1 MTEQKN
7 IINKIDKW
15 LKSQG
20 YPLEMKVASEFRT
33 AGFNVHL
40 SHYYA
45 DPENETI
52 REIDVV
58 ASYPEYTGC
67 LDISFVIECKVSKKK
82 PWLLFSTLHTLE
94 GFNRLFAFCINSDSA
109 RGALVEKNVKTFIE
123 FPWMKKEGR
132 TAYGITQAFTSGED
146 MTFKATTSV
155 IKAAIARKRELN
167 KQSWKPFVFVF
178 PVIIVDSTLY
188 ECYLD
193 DKGNVAIERLHD
205 MDLFFP
211 WRMGEDIGTCIR
223 ILSFDKLSAFIAE
236 AKSVVKAL
244 SSLLEND
251 VKEKLNNIKER

>member
-1 MTEQKN
+1 MNEQKD
-7 IINKIDKW
+7 IKQKIDKW
-15 LKSQG
+15 LKEQG
-20 YPLEMKVASEFRT
+20 YPLEMKVASEFRN
-33 AGFNVHL
+33 AGFHVHL
-40 SHYYA
+40 SHYYI

-58 ASYPEYTGC
+58 ASYPEHTGC

-109 RGALVEKNVKTFIE
+109 RGALVKKKVKTFIE
-123 FPWMKKEGR
+123 LPWMKKEGR

-155 IKAAIARKRELN
+155 IKAAIARKRELS
-167 KQSWKPFVFVF
+167 KHSREPFVFVF
-178 PVIIVDSTLY
+178 PVIIVDSNLY

-193 DKGNVAIERLHD
+193 GKGNVAIEILHD

-211 WRMGEDIGTCIR
+211 WRLGEDIGTCIR
-223 ILSFDKLSAFIAE
+223 ILSYDMLSAFIDE

-244 SSLLEND
+244 SSILKKD
-251 VKEKLNNIKER
+251 VEEKLKNMIER

>member
-1 MTEQKN
+1 MNESKD
-7 IINKIDKW
+7 IKKEIAKW

-20 YPLEMKVASEFRT
+20 YPLEMNVAYEFRN
-33 AGFNVHL
+33 AGFDVQL
-40 SHYYA
+40 SHYYS

-82 PWLLFSTLHTLE
+82 PWLLFSTEHTLE
-94 GFNRLFAFCINSDSA
+94 GFNRLFAFCINSHSA
-109 RGALVEKNVKTFIE
+109 RGALVDKDIE
-123 FPWMKKEGR
+123 TVFKLPWMKKDGR
-132 TAYGITQAFTSGED
+132 SAYGLTQAFTSGED

-178 PVIIVDSTLY
+178 PVIIVDSALY

-193 DKGNVAIERLHD
+193 DKGNVAIEASNN

-211 WRMGEDIGTCIR
+211 WILGDDIGTCIR
-223 ILSFDKLSAFIAE
+223 ILSFDKLSAFIDE
-236 AKSVVKAL
+236 AQSIVKAL
-244 SSLLEND
+244 SLLLEKD
-251 VKEKLNNIKER
+251 VEEKLNNLKER